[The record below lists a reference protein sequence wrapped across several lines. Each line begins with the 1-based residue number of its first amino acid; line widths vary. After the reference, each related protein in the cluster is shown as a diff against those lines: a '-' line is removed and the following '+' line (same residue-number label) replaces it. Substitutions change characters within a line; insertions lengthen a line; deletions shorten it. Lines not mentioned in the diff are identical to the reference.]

1 MGEVTE
7 VKMADVY
14 LQLME
19 VEVIII
25 WCKREEVT
33 EANEGSLKFL
43 KLEQGEVT
51 EAKMYEGKEIIGTMV
66 SSIKWN
72 G

>member
-7 VKMADVY
+7 VRMADVY
-14 LQLME
+14 LQGME

-33 EANEGSLKFL
+33 EANEWSLKFL

-51 EAKMYEGKEIIGTMV
+51 EAKMYEGKEITML
-66 SSIKWN
+66 SSFKWN